1 MFYHRL
7 MVGLT
12 LAMAPAVLAPATSI
26 AADETFAPVAV
37 ISLPGG
43 QKIQSFDISYVD
55 PKLGL
60 YILGDRTNQSVDVI
74 DTTTNAVLTQLH
86 GGFVGPSGNNDTSGP
101 DGVLIIGREVWVGD
115 APCPTGTGFPNPCGL
130 LATSSVKVM
139 DLISQTLTHTINT
152 LGTARSDELCYD
164 PRHHLVMVANNADSP
179 PFASLIST
187 TTYAVVKKIPFDG
200 TNGAP
205 NSNNGAEQCQ
215 WDHRTGKFY
224 ISIPGIDGQPP
235 GTGGVAV
242 IDPVSMKVEKTWI
255 IPLASCEAPQGM
267 AIGPDHQILLG
278 CNGAGG
284 ANHPTAVIDDRNGHV
299 IKTLPN
305 ESGSDMVWYNPGDG
319 HYFLARSAAVGTNQ
333 LLGVVDAD
341 SPGIWVGGEFAGGDI
356 KADADVITANKSI
369 AGRNAHSV
377 AADPILNKVFVPIP
391 AGVSTICGTLGGI
404 DANGCIAVFKAP
416 NDDRPERLA
425 DRDHGRDH
433 DH

>member
-1 MFYHRL
+1 MFCRRSFIC
-7 MVGLT
+7 LT
-12 LAMAPAVLAPATSI
+12 LAISPALFGFGTPAV
-26 AADETFAPVAV
+26 AADENFAPVTI

-43 QKIQSFDISYVD
+43 QKIQSFDISFVD
-55 PKLGL
+55 PVIGI
-60 YILGDRTNQSVDVI
+60 YILGDRTNKAVDVI
-74 DTTTNAVLTQLH
+74 DTTTNTVLTQLMA
-86 GGFVGPSGNNDTSGP
+86 GFVGPSTSNDTAGP
-101 DGVLIIGREVWVGD
+101 DGVMTVGHHEVWAGD
-115 APCPTGTGFPNPCGL
+115 GTS
-130 LATSSVKVM
+130 TVKVI
-139 DLISQTLTHTINT
+139 DLFSQQLTHTIST
-152 LGTARSDELCYD
+152 GGTARADEMCLD
-164 PRHHLVMVANNADSP
+164 PRHHLVMAANNADSP

-187 TTYAVVKKIPFDG
+187 TTYSVVKKIPFDG

-224 ISIPGIDGQPP
+224 ISIPGIVGQPA

-242 IDPVSMKVEKTWI
+242 IDPVTMNVETTFI

-299 IKTLPN
+299 IKTLAN
-305 ESGSDMVWYNPGDG
+305 ESGSDEVWFNEGDG
-319 HYFLARSAAVGTNQ
+319 HYFLARSAAVGSNQ
-333 LLGVVDAD
+333 LLGIVDAD
-341 SPGIWVGGEFAGGDI
+341 LPGLGHDQEQPGDDI

-377 AADPILNKVFVPIP
+377 AADPNTNQVYVPIP
-391 AGVSTICGTLGGI
+391 AGVSTICSSKGGN
-404 DANGCIAVFKAP
+404 DANGCIAVFKSP
-416 NDDRPERLA
+416 NDDVPQKLA
-425 DRDHGRDH
+425 DRFGDHGHDH

>member
-1 MFYHRL
+1 MIYPRL
-7 MVGLT
+7 LACLT
-12 LAMAPAVLAPATSI
+12 LAIAPVLFGPASSAG
-26 AADETFAPVAV
+26 AADEVFAPVAV

-55 PKLGL
+55 PILGI

-115 APCPTGTGFPNPCGL
+115 APCPTGVGHPNPCGL

-152 LGTARSDELCYD
+152 GGSARSDELCYD

-179 PFASLIST
+179 PYASLIST
-187 TTYAVVKKIPFDG
+187 TSYTVVKKIPFDG

-299 IKTLPN
+299 IKTLAN

-333 LLGVVDAD
+333 LLGVVDAE
-341 SPGIWVGGEFAGGDI
+341 SPGIGGGEQAGGDI
-356 KADADVITANKSI
+356 KADPDVFTSTKTI

-391 AGVSTICGTLGGI
+391 AGNSTICGSLGGS
-404 DANGCIAVFKAP
+404 DANGCIAVFTTA
-416 NDDRPERLA
+416 NDDRPERDRA
-425 DRDHGRDH
+425 DRH
-433 DH
+433 